1 MKIYTTAYFR
11 KKIKKIPDTIK
22 KKMIRREQIF
32 ITNPFYPILD
42 THKLHGK
49 LKEEF
54 AYSIDDSYRI
64 KFVFIENGDVLYTD
78 VGTHNEVY

>member
-22 KKMIRREQIF
+22 KKIIRREKIF

-49 LKEEF
+49 LKEELS
-54 AYSIDDSYRI
+54 YSIDDSYRI
-64 KFVFIENGDVLYTD
+64 KFIFIENRNVLYID
-78 VGTHNEVY
+78 VGTHDEVY

>member
-11 KKIKKIPDTIK
+11 KKLKKIPVNIK

-49 LKEEF
+49 LKEELS
-54 AYSIDDSYRI
+54 YSIDDSYRI